1 MLSGCDPLVSL
12 QGAFWPPWIIVM
24 VVALPLTLGVQIFF
38 KWLGI
43 AETVRPAILVY
54 PALWALITFLA
65 WLIAFPW

>member
-1 MLSGCDPLVSL
+1 
-12 QGAFWPPWIIVM
+12 M